1 MESQPLI
8 AAQPGFDQG
17 LIQSTGFHVCISTSN
32 FERSIGFYRA
42 LGFSAE
48 GQIAIERESMRMQYL
63 HYPAC
68 NAVVEIICHQDRVQ
82 HDRPALARKD
92 ILGLNHFGFHVND
105 IGRVREA
112 LILLGAPII
121 EDSSRGVYDF
131 IFAQGPDG
139 ELVSFAEFKNSQRAA
154 MRDWA
159 DQNDR

>member
-8 AAQPGFDQG
+8 VRQPELDQG
-17 LIQSTGFHVCISTSN
+17 LIQSTGFHVCISTSD
-32 FERSIGFYRA
+32 FERSIAFYTA

-48 GQIAIERESMRMQYL
+48 DQIAIASESIQMQYL
-63 HYPAC
+63 HHPAC
-68 NAVVEIICHQDRVQ
+68 NAFVEIICHHDRVQ
-82 HDRPALARKD
+82 HDQPAVARKD
-92 ILGLNHFGFHVND
+92 ILGLNHLGFHVTD

-139 ELVSFAEFKNSQRAA
+139 ELVSFAEFKHSKSALKQG
-154 MRDWA
+154 
-159 DQNDR
+159 